1 MQRIANGSKHF
12 VRSEQKA
19 SLKSGGYGEGGYG
32 VGGYGTASLQIE
44 VMDAA
49 GDSTRLDAQ
58 GLIEDVLIF
67 WREFFKKHSPYKDN
81 MPKRLNPGP
90 GAIPLPAP
98 CGRRLTTGSA
108 A

>member
-1 MQRIANGSKHF
+1 MLGIGDEDTFKAWLDKNCFYVPVMQRIANGSKHF

-67 WREFFKKHSPYKDN
+67 
-81 MPKRLNPGP
+81 
-90 GAIPLPAP
+90 
-98 CGRRLTTGSA
+98 
-108 A
+108 